1 MAFTPQS
8 TPTVVPSNLV
18 NDRDHG
24 ALVTVTAA
32 LCIVFSLL
40 FCLARLVVR
49 WPWKRLL
56 GRDDAVTGAAL
67 VRAINTSNSLFML
80 TILKFF
86 SVTQSIL
93 VMADVQAGFGRT
105 EHYISSQAAVAV
117 LRVCIDRARLSL
129 GAPS

>member
-8 TPTVVPSNLV
+8 TPTVLPSNRV

-32 LCIVFSLL
+32 LCMVFSLL
-40 FCLARLVVR
+40 FGIARLFAR
-49 WPWKRLL
+49 WPWKGLL
-56 GRDDAVTGAAL
+56 RRDDAVTGAAL
-67 VRAINTSNSLFML
+67 VRAITTSNSLFML

-93 VMADVQAGFGRT
+93 VLVDVKAGFGRT
-105 EHYISSQAAVAV
+105 KDDMSSQAAIAV
-117 LRVCIDRARLSL
+117 LRVCIDRARLLL
-129 GAPS
+129 GAPR